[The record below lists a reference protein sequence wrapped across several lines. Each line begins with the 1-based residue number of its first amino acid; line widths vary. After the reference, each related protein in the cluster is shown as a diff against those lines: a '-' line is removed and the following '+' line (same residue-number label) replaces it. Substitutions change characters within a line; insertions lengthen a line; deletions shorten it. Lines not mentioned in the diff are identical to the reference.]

1 MPSLYREYSNGLR
14 TRKRSAKARP
24 FSVSEGLNSRL
35 RILKALSVMKP
46 PGRGM
51 GREVAD
57 VAECVAGYHGV
68 AEIKFQQSTL
78 CLKMP

>member
-1 MPSLYREYSNGLR
+1 
-14 TRKRSAKARP
+14 
-24 FSVSEGLNSRL
+24 LNSRL

-57 VAECVAGYHGV
+57 VAEGVAGYHGV
-68 AEIKFQQSTL
+68 SEIKFQQNTL